1 VNHKPMILAIDDT
14 PVNLKTLVA
23 VLVDEYELQIATS
36 GEEGLLYASNSV
48 PDLILLDIMM
58 PSMDGYEICRR
69 LKADPKLKD
78 VPVVFIT
85 ALSEAEAEATGLDLG
100 AVDFLTKP
108 INVPIARKRIHN
120 HLEREHLRKV
130 VEAQRDALEQLA
142 RTDSLTGLTN
152 RRYFLELAD
161 REIKRAIRQGDGFS
175 LLMIDI
181 DHFKNINDTYGH
193 HCGDLALQHFAGLC
207 KSTLRS
213 IDVFGRLGGEEFA
226 AFLPSADAA
235 NAREVAERL
244 RWTAES
250 NELLLSAGEPLRFTV
265 SVGIVTVP
273 QARVRSGITVDS
285 LVEQADQEMYRAKNG
300 GRNQVCAR
308 EILSDVD
315 NVYRLRV
322 GPFAAHV
329 VSPAPSALKAW
340 TEKVL

>member
-161 REIKRAIRQGDGFS
+161 RELKRAIRQGEGFS

-181 DHFKNINDTYGH
+181 DHFKAINDTYGH
-193 HCGDLALQHFAGLC
+193 HCGDLTLQHFANLC

-226 AFLPSADAA
+226 AFLPGADAA

-250 NELLLSAGEPLRFTV
+250 NELLLTDGEQLRFTV

-273 QARVRSGITVDS
+273 HARVRSGITVDS

-308 EILSDVD
+308 EILSDAD
-315 NVYRLRV
+315 NVYRLRA
-322 GPFAAHV
+322 GPFA
-329 VSPAPSALKAW
+329 SRLAW
-340 TEKVL
+340 FSLRR

>member
-1 VNHKPMILAIDDT
+1 MILAIDDT

-23 VLVDEYELQIATS
+23 ALVDEYDLQIATS
-36 GEEGLLYASNSV
+36 GEEGLLYALTSA

-58 PSMDGYEICRR
+58 PLLDGYEICRR
-69 LKADPKLKD
+69 LKADVKLKD

-161 REIKRAIRQGDGFS
+161 RELKRAIRQGDGFS
-175 LLMIDI
+175 LLMMDV

-193 HCGDLALQHFAGLC
+193 HCGDLTLQHFANLC
-207 KSTLRS
+207 KAVLRGM
-213 IDVFGRLGGEEFA
+213 DVFGRLGGEEFA
-226 AFLPSADAA
+226 AFLPHTDAA
-235 NAREVAERL
+235 SAREVAERL
-244 RWTAES
+244 RWTVES
-250 NELLLSAGEPLRFTV
+250 NEMELEGGDRLRFTI

-273 QARVRSGITVDS
+273 HARVRSGITVDS
-285 LVEQADQEMYRAKNG
+285 LIEQADQEMYRAKNG

-308 EILSDVD
+308 EILSDAD

-322 GPFAAHV
+322 GPYAVHLQPQAA
-329 VSPAPSALKAW
+329 STPAP
-340 TEKVL
+340 KVVPT